1 MLPPALPPAPAT
13 PHPPATRFSQT
24 LLQQA
29 LTMNTFGK
37 CVLPSSFPTWDPVEV
52 TS

>member
-1 MLPPALPPAPAT
+1 MPPLPL
-13 PHPPATRFSQT
+13 HPPATRFSQT

-29 LTMNTFGK
+29 LTMNTFGR
-37 CVLPSSFPTWDPVEV
+37 CVLPSSFPTWYPMKV